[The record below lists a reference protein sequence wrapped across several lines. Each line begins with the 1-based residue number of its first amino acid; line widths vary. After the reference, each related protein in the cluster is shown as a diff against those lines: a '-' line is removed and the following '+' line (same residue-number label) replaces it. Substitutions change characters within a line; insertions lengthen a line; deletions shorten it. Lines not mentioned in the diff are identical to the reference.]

1 MPQPEARV
9 SGAPRAKGSPE
20 WHARLAAALLSTTD
34 SHAALASVCEA
45 IATLV
50 GCDRVQ
56 IWRGDVRQLAM
67 HAQIAVGYDAIDLAR
82 LLALRVPIAGMPL
95 APDFLERKYLPI
107 SYARDLGDHGDTLF
121 SAFGIQAAAFVLL
134 ERGDRV
140 LGALQL
146 SWTGTPEPR
155 FPDRALVDVVRG
167 YAALAVDI
175 HARTG
180 EAQQTAH
187 TLSETAMLL
196 ASIHDPDELL
206 ETLARKIT
214 DAVGCDF
221 GAVYLLDP
229 KAERLRFAA
238 GVGPTKALQVM
249 RALEGRVDRFEK
261 LLGRSD
267 DDVLEFADV
276 AALPSLVPYGLAP
289 HVSSYVNVPL
299 RRGTALVGSLTLG
312 YCERTGRFARRQLA
326 LAKGLAHPA
335 LVALET
341 ARLVRSLEEA
351 SRVKSDFV
359 AAVSHDLRTPIHIL
373 VGYAEMLL
381 DGVVGE
387 LTHGQSDLVTRIRE
401 RALQFRDLVDGILSV
416 ARIEGQRQG
425 PGTAPVDLHWLCA
438 ELARELDDR
447 RPFDV
452 TLEWSAPPIRVAIDG
467 PKVRMIL
474 RNLVSNALK
483 FTKRGRVAFA
493 IESDGAN
500 LYLRVADTGPGIAPE
515 DRGGIFEM
523 FQQGDAGKR
532 AGGSGLGLGLY
543 LVRRLADV
551 LGGSVR
557 LVEAEPGRTVFE
569 VAIPIMPTPAPAA

>member
-1 MPQPEARV
+1 MPQPQARV
-9 SGAPRAKGSPE
+9 SGASGARGGPE

-45 IATLV
+45 IGTLV
-50 GCDRVQ
+50 RCDRVQ

-67 HAQIAVGYDAIDLAR
+67 HAQIAVGYDAIDLGR

-107 SYARDLGDHGDTLF
+107 SYARDLGDYGDFLF
-121 SAFGIQAAAFVLL
+121 SDFGIQAAAFVLL

-155 FPDRALVDVVRG
+155 FPERVLVDVVRD

-229 KAERLRFAA
+229 KAERMRFAA
-238 GVGPTKALQVM
+238 GVGPTPALQVM

-261 LLGRSD
+261 LLARSD

-276 AALPSLVPYGLAP
+276 AALPSLVRYGLAP

-335 LVALET
+335 VVALET

-387 LTHGQSDLVTRIRE
+387 LTHGQSDLVTRIRD

-425 PGTAPVDLHWLCA
+425 QGAAPVDLHWLCA

-452 TLEWSAPPIRVAIDG
+452 TLEWSAPPIRVAVDG

-483 FTKRGRVAFA
+483 FTKRGRVAFT
-493 IESDGAN
+493 IETDGAS
-500 LYLRVADTGPGIAPE
+500 LCLRVSDTGPGIAPE

-557 LVEAEPGRTVFE
+557 LVDAEPGRTVFE
-569 VAIPIMPTPAPAA
+569 VLIPIVSNPAPAA